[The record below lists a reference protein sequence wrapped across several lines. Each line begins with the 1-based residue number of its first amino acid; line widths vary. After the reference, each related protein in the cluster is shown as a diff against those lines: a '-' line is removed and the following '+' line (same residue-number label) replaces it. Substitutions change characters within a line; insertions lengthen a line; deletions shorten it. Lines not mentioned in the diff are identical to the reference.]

1 MSIYRE
7 IHLLYNKAW
16 EEWDPKLKN
25 NSRLS
30 KSIDYTWELNWLH
43 KEISIHQA
51 LNTRMSTLENLT
63 QQILWE
69 NWQNTSV
76 KAFQGFPLSFTPIA
90 SSVDHRKRLEFE
102 LYRFYL
108 KIISYMKYIFHS
120 KKKVING
127 QTPKLHIKMH
137 IFTKKEK
144 ITTLVGTPLK

>member
-16 EEWDPKLKN
+16 EEWDPKLEN
-25 NSRLS
+25 TSRLS
-30 KSIDYTWELNWLH
+30 KSINYTWELNWLH

-76 KAFQGFPLSFTPIA
+76 KAFQGFPLSLTPIA
-90 SSVDHRKRLEFE
+90 RSVDHRKQLEFE
-102 LYRFYL
+102 LYD
-108 KIISYMKYIFHS
+108 ISFLSENYKLYEIHFHS
-120 KKKVING
+120 KKKSDKWTNS
-127 QTPKLHIKMH
+127 QTSY
-137 IFTKKEK
+137 
-144 ITTLVGTPLK
+144 

>member
-1 MSIYRE
+1 MIYRE
-7 IHLLYNKAW
+7 INLLYNKAW

-76 KAFQGFPLSFTPIA
+76 KAFQGFPLSLTPIA
-90 SSVDHRKRLEFE
+90 RSVDHRKRLEFE
-102 LYRFYL
+102 LYD
-108 KIISYMKYIFHS
+108 ISFLSKNYKLYEIHFHS
-120 KKKVING
+120 KKKKSDKWTNS
-127 QTPKLHIKMH
+127 QTSY
-137 IFTKKEK
+137 
-144 ITTLVGTPLK
+144 

>member
-16 EEWDPKLKN
+16 EEWDPKLEN

-43 KEISIHQA
+43 KEISIHQD

-76 KAFQGFPLSFTPIA
+76 KAFQGFPLSLTPIA
-90 SSVDHRKRLEFE
+90 RSVDHRKQLEFE
-102 LYRFYL
+102 LYD
-108 KIISYMKYIFHS
+108 ISFLSENYKLYEIHFHS
-120 KKKVING
+120 KKKSDKWTNS
-127 QTPKLHIKMH
+127 QTSY
-137 IFTKKEK
+137 
-144 ITTLVGTPLK
+144 